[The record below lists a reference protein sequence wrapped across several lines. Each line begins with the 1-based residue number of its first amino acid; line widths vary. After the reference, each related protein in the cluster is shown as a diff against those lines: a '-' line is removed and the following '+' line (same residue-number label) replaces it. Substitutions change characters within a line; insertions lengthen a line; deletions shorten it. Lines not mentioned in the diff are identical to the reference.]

1 MKEKKREYSL
11 YSFYDRTGIQKHL
24 EEMAEQGWMLEKIG
38 QCFWHYRRIE
48 PKKVRFAVSYFP
60 SASTFDPKPSEKQ
73 ETFREFCE
81 HAGWK
86 LAVDSA
92 QLEIYWNE
100 DENAIPLVTDALVE
114 LETIHKSAMKT
125 IVLSCFILLGL
136 AMMQG
141 TRLIHS
147 YIHDTIS
154 AFSDD
159 TNFFMIGLK
168 CYNKVVTGVANKI

>member
-1 MKEKKREYSL
+1 MKGKKREYNL

-24 EEMAEQGWMLEKIG
+24 EVMAEQGWMLEKIG
-38 QCFWHYRRIE
+38 QLFWHYRRIE
-48 PKKVRFAVSYFP
+48 PKRIRFAVSYFP

-86 LAVDSA
+86 LAADSA

-125 IVLSCFILLGL
+125 IVLSCFILLGIWNCFWSESIVEE
-136 AMMQG
+136 MFCFYKDK
-141 TRLIHS
+141 S
-147 YIHDTIS
+147 
-154 AFSDD
+154 
-159 TNFFMIGLK
+159 K
-168 CYNKVVTGVANKI
+168 CYTAYLCVCFYICNTAYDSSCF